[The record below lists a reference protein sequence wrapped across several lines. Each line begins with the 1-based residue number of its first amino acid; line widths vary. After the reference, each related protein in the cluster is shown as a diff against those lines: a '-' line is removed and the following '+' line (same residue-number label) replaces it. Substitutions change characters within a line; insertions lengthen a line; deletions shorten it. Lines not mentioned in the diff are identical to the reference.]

1 MDIGGALGGVVGG
14 VLGLIG
20 QNQTNQK
27 NWDIAQSNNE
37 WSAQQYATRYQTTV
51 KDLQASGL
59 NPMLAYGQ
67 GPGTAPTASAVAP
80 MQNALG
86 AGVEG
91 FNKTRATSA
100 AAALQTEQLKQVDSL
115 TQLNSAQAA
124 KATEEA
130 KVAMEQAE
138 NLKVDRQKR
147 TAEIPLTQQQTQT
160 SVEQA
165 KAYQGQ
171 ATASAASAAQS
182 YKTVENLNAQIDKLR
197 EEAKLI
203 KQTGDKSL
211 PESDFARK
219 YPTTYLII
227 DKLLPSISGVIR
239 SIPK

>member
-1 MDIGGALGGVVGG
+1 MAGGLVGG
-14 VLGLIG
+14 VLGLVG

-27 NWDIAQSNNE
+27 NWDISQANNE

-51 KDLQASGL
+51 SDLKAAGL

-67 GPGTAPTASAVAP
+67 GPGTAPTAQATAP
-80 MQNALG
+80 MQNSLG
-86 AGVEG
+86 SAVEG

-100 AAALQTEQLKQVDSL
+100 QSALQTEQLKQVDSQ
-115 TQLNSAQAA
+115 TQLNSAQAT
-124 KATEEA
+124 KAHEEA

-138 NLKVDRQKR
+138 NLKVDRLKR
-147 TAEIPLTQQQTQT
+147 TEEIPLVKQQTAT
-160 SVEQA
+160 TADQA

-182 YKTVENLNAQIDKLR
+182 YKTVENLNAQIAKLQ

-203 KQTGDKSL
+203 KQSGDKSL

-227 DKLLPSISGVIR
+227 DKLLPSISGVMR